1 MTILMNYELR
11 ILARSISNESR
22 SVKNRDETSRLHRGN
37 WIRLTKKSVTRLLD
51 IGMFLVDKTG
61 DKVGNVGTKSHVTL
75 NKIRKIRSRFLLEQS
90 FHRRIFQREKN
101 GRNQKTLNTFH
112 LLIEN
117 FNFPSLV
124 LLRNFLYNFK

>member
-1 MTILMNYELR
+1 MTILMNYEVR

-61 DKVGNVGTKSHVTL
+61 DKIGNVGTKSHVTL
-75 NKIRKIRSRFLLEQS
+75 NKIRKIRSRFLLGHNLFIVES
-90 FHRRIFQREKN
+90 SREREKWKKN
-101 GRNQKTLNTFH
+101 
-112 LLIEN
+112 
-117 FNFPSLV
+117 
-124 LLRNFLYNFK
+124 